1 MDEILSI
8 LEETGIDF
16 AYDHFAEGDAPD
28 PPFICYLAPYSDHF
42 AADGVP
48 YLKVSAFH
56 VELYTDAK
64 DPASEAAV
72 EAALERHGVFWERSE
87 TWIESER
94 LYETIYSFEL
104 KE

>member
-1 MDEILSI
+1 MDEMLSI
-8 LEETGIDF
+8 LSETGIPF
-16 AYDHFAEGDAPD
+16 AYDHFAEGDSPD

-42 AADGVP
+42 PADGVP
-48 YLKVSAFH
+48 YLRVSAFH

-64 DPASEAAV
+64 DPAAEAAV
-72 EAALERHGVFWERSE
+72 EAALSSHGVFWSRSE